1 LCVSGLHRRLGLAG
15 ASLAIGLVV
24 SGYMA
29 TVQMVRR
36 GFDLSGDLTALPGG
50 AMAQTVFQFGN
61 LLVFSIL
68 VGLGLFLRR
77 SRETHKRLL
86 ALAVLQTLLAAP
98 VAHLVGHFALPVVL
112 LPVWGL
118 LVLAAFVVH
127 DRRVGGRVHPV
138 TIWGGG
144 GLIVLANLQA
154 LLIGPSHA
162 WGRLVAWLSASLKP
176 QVGFSGKLTTIH
188 QTFTTPQSPVTNLD
202 EEVTMR
208 IYSFVL
214 CTFLCTAGTA
224 MAQPAVFGVKA
235 GINLATVTFDPEPDE
250 DVLDRRTG
258 FVGGLFVVVPASDR
272 LGFQGEVLFS
282 QKGASEDGGAGD
294 LALDYLEVPL
304 LLRVGTASPLETSFH
319 AFAGPSIGLRLRARV
334 TTETF
339 DGETEDED
347 IADDVKGFDF
357 GVVAGAGVNFGRFT
371 LDVHVGPQ

>member
-68 VGLGLFLRR
+68 VGL
-77 SRETHKRLL
+77 
-86 ALAVLQTLLAAP
+86 AVLQTLLAAP

-112 LPVWGL
+112 LPLWGL

-162 WGRLVAWLSASLKP
+162 WGRLVAWLSA
-176 QVGFSGKLTTIH
+176 
-188 QTFTTPQSPVTNLD
+188 
-202 EEVTMR
+202 
-208 IYSFVL
+208 
-214 CTFLCTAGTA
+214 
-224 MAQPAVFGVKA
+224 
-235 GINLATVTFDPEPDE
+235 
-250 DVLDRRTG
+250 
-258 FVGGLFVVVPASDR
+258 
-272 LGFQGEVLFS
+272 
-282 QKGASEDGGAGD
+282 
-294 LALDYLEVPL
+294 
-304 LLRVGTASPLETSFH
+304 
-319 AFAGPSIGLRLRARV
+319 
-334 TTETF
+334 
-339 DGETEDED
+339 
-347 IADDVKGFDF
+347 
-357 GVVAGAGVNFGRFT
+357 
-371 LDVHVGPQ
+371 

>member
-61 LLVFSIL
+61 LLVLSIL

-86 ALAVLQTLLAAP
+86 APAVLQTLLAAP

-112 LPVWGL
+112 LPLWGL

-127 DRRVGGRVHPV
+127 DRRVGGRVRPV

-162 WGRLVAWLSASLKP
+162 WGRLVAWLSA
-176 QVGFSGKLTTIH
+176 
-188 QTFTTPQSPVTNLD
+188 
-202 EEVTMR
+202 
-208 IYSFVL
+208 
-214 CTFLCTAGTA
+214 
-224 MAQPAVFGVKA
+224 
-235 GINLATVTFDPEPDE
+235 
-250 DVLDRRTG
+250 
-258 FVGGLFVVVPASDR
+258 
-272 LGFQGEVLFS
+272 
-282 QKGASEDGGAGD
+282 
-294 LALDYLEVPL
+294 
-304 LLRVGTASPLETSFH
+304 
-319 AFAGPSIGLRLRARV
+319 
-334 TTETF
+334 
-339 DGETEDED
+339 
-347 IADDVKGFDF
+347 
-357 GVVAGAGVNFGRFT
+357 
-371 LDVHVGPQ
+371 